1 MGVRK
6 KGRRKIRC
14 SDKLY
19 IWYVQLDFDSPN
31 YLLNVIAED
40 KTLILSCPQIG
51 RASCRER
58 V

>member
-31 YLLNVIAED
+31 Y
-40 KTLILSCPQIG
+40 P
-51 RASCRER
+51 
-58 V
+58 